1 MSTTTTGT
9 TIATLGGVTLSS
21 TGSSFDDALEDARA
35 YAAKSRAPRTL
46 AAYAYQWRVFTTWC
60 AEHNASPL
68 PASPTTLV
76 AYIAHLAPTSPTT
89 TRRAWK
95 PASIALAL
103 VAIRAAHQS
112 AGVEPATKHPAVVAV
127 LRGMR
132 RELGTAQRRVA
143 PVTVPE
149 LRAMVDALPDGLAA
163 TRDRALLVCGMAGA
177 LRRSELV
184 ALDVGDVAETDEGL
198 VVTVRR
204 SKVDQEA
211 AGAKVPLPRG
221 AHAATC
227 PVRALR
233 AWLDAS
239 AITDGAIFCT
249 VDRHGNVGERLAG
262 ADAARIVKRTAARAG
277 LDAATFS
284 GHSLRAGLATQA
296 ARSGKSDRAIMAQGR
311 WKSRTMVDRYVR
323 DGALFRDCAADGLGL

>member
-1 MSTTTTGT
+1 
-9 TIATLGGVTLSS
+9 
-21 TGSSFDDALEDARA
+21 
-35 YAAKSRAPRTL
+35 
-46 AAYAYQWRVFTTWC
+46 
-60 AEHNASPL
+60 
-68 PASPTTLV
+68 
-76 AYIAHLAPTSPTT
+76 
-89 TRRAWK
+89 
-95 PASIALAL
+95 
-103 VAIRAAHQS
+103 
-112 AGVEPATKHPAVVAV
+112 
-127 LRGMR
+127 
-132 RELGTAQRRVA
+132 
-143 PVTVPE
+143 
-149 LRAMVDALPDGLAA
+149 
-163 TRDRALLVCGMAGA
+163 MAGA

>member
-1 MSTTTTGT
+1 MST

-21 TGSSFDDALEDARA
+21 TGSSFDDALEAARA

-46 AAYAYQWRVFTTWC
+46 DAYAYQWRVFTAWC
-60 AEHNASPL
+60 VEQGAEPL
-68 PASPTTLV
+68 PATPTTLA
-76 AYIAHLAPTSPTT
+76 AYVAHLAKASRTT

-95 PASIALAL
+95 PSSIALAL

-149 LRAMVDALPDGLAA
+149 LRAMLDALPDGLAA
-163 TRDRALLVCGMAGA
+163 TRDRALLVCGMVGA

-184 ALDVGDVAETDEGL
+184 ALDVADVAETDKGL

-239 AITDGAIFCT
+239 GVTSGALFRA